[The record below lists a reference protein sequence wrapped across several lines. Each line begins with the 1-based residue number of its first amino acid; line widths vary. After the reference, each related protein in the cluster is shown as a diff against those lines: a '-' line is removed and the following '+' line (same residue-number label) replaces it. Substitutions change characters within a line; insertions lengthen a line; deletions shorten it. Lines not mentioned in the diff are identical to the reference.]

1 MAGLIVSDP
10 SRLCYIVPM
19 DGTVTQLPHRRFT
32 SHDVARMVEAG
43 LIDPDERIE
52 LIDGE
57 IIDMGSEG
65 EAHWNAR
72 AKLVNWLLRRLP
84 ESIMLAPDGPL
95 RLSAENEPEP
105 DFYLFAG
112 DMNVND
118 VRGESALLVVE
129 ISDTSLSKDKLVKA
143 PLYAAHGVREY
154 WIIDLASRTT
164 FVHRQ
169 PNAGSYPEPRAV
181 AFDNTL
187 SVANIVIK
195 LSDVL

>member
-1 MAGLIVSDP
+1 
-10 SRLCYIVPM
+10 M
-19 DGTVTQLPHRRFT
+19 DGTVAQLPHRRFT
-32 SHDVARMVEAG
+32 THDLARMVETG

-72 AKLVNWLLRRLP
+72 AKLANWLVRRLP

-105 DFYLFAG
+105 DFYLYSAAA
-112 DMNVND
+112 NVNA
-118 VRGESALLVVE
+118 VRGESVLLVVE

-154 WIIDLASRTT
+154 WIIDLVSRSTL
-164 FVHRQ
+164 VHRH
-169 PNAGSYPEPRAV
+169 PSNGVYPEAQVV
-181 AFDNTL
+181 AFDSPLTALAAPAL
-187 SVANIVIK
+187 SIK

>member
-1 MAGLIVSDP
+1 
-10 SRLCYIVPM
+10 M
-19 DGTVTQLPHRRFT
+19 DGTVAQLPHRRFT

-52 LIDGE
+52 LINGE

-105 DFYLFAG
+105 DFYLYRAE
-112 DMNVND
+112 MNVND
-118 VRGESALLVVE
+118 VRGDSVLLVVE

-143 PLYAAHGVREY
+143 PLYAAHGVQEY

-164 FVHRQ
+164 LVHRQ
-169 PNAGSYPEPRAV
+169 PVEQNFPEPQV
-181 AFDNTL
+181 VGFGESL
-187 SVANIVIK
+187 SVPSAPGVSIK
-195 LSDVL
+195 LNEVL

>member
-1 MAGLIVSDP
+1 
-10 SRLCYIVPM
+10 
-19 DGTVTQLPHRRFT
+19 
-32 SHDVARMVEAG
+32 MVEAG

-52 LIDGE
+52 LINGE

-72 AKLVNWLLRRLP
+72 AKLVNWLVRRLP

-105 DFYLFAG
+105 DFYLYRA

-118 VRGESALLVVE
+118 VRGDSVLLVVE

-143 PLYAAHGVREY
+143 PLYAAHGVQEY
-154 WIIDLASRTT
+154 WIIDLASRATL
-164 FVHRQ
+164 VHRK
-169 PNAGSYPEPRAV
+169 PNTGSYPEPQV
-181 AFDNTL
+181 IAFDEPLSISAEVGTAITL
-187 SVANIVIK
+187 GE
-195 LSDVL
+195 VL

>member
-1 MAGLIVSDP
+1 
-10 SRLCYIVPM
+10 M
-19 DGTVTQLPHRRFT
+19 DGSVAQLPHRRFT
-32 SHDVARMVEAG
+32 SHDLARMVEAG
-43 LIDPDERIE
+43 LIDSDERIE

-72 AKLVNWLLRRLP
+72 AKLVNWLVRRLP

-105 DFYLFAG
+105 DFYLFAANT
-112 DMNVND
+112 NVND
-118 VRGESALLVVE
+118 VRGESVLLVAE
-129 ISDTSLSKDKLVKA
+129 ISDTSLNKDKSVKA
-143 PLYAAHGVREY
+143 PLYAAHGVGEY

-164 FVHRQ
+164 FVYRQ
-169 PNAGSYPEPRAV
+169 PSGGNYPEPHAV
-181 AFDNTL
+181 AFDVPLN
-187 SVANIVIK
+187 VASAPAISFK

>member
-65 EAHWNAR
+65 GGALERSREAR
-72 AKLVNWLLRRLP
+72 
-84 ESIMLAPDGPL
+84 ELAS
-95 RLSAENEPEP
+95 SA
-105 DFYLFAG
+105 FAG
-112 DMNVND
+112 VHYARPGWTSSF
-118 VRGESALLVVE
+118 VR
-129 ISDTSLSKDKLVKA
+129 
-143 PLYAAHGVREY
+143 
-154 WIIDLASRTT
+154 
-164 FVHRQ
+164 
-169 PNAGSYPEPRAV
+169 
-181 AFDNTL
+181 
-187 SVANIVIK
+187 
-195 LSDVL
+195 

>member
-1 MAGLIVSDP
+1 M
-10 SRLCYIVPM
+10 
-19 DGTVTQLPHRRFT
+19 
-32 SHDVARMVEAG
+32 ARMVEAG

-72 AKLVNWLLRRLP
+72 AKLVNWLVRRLP

-105 DFYLFAG
+105 DFYLYRA

-118 VRGESALLVVE
+118 VRGDSVLLVVE

-143 PLYAAHGVREY
+143 PLYAAHGVQEY
-154 WIIDLASRTT
+154 WIIDLATRTT
-164 FVHRQ
+164 LVHRLRE
-169 PNAGSYPEPRAV
+169 AGAYADPEV
-181 AFDNTL
+181 VGFDQAL
-187 SVANIVIK
+187 GVISAPGVSVK
-195 LSDVL
+195 LNEVL

>member
-1 MAGLIVSDP
+1 MMGL
-10 SRLCYIVPM
+10 M
-19 DGTVTQLPHRRFT
+19 DGTVAQLPHRRFT
-32 SHDVARMVEAG
+32 SHDLARMVEAG

-52 LIDGE
+52 LINGE

-105 DFYLFAG
+105 DFYLFAAA
-112 DMNVND
+112 MNVND
-118 VRGESALLVVE
+118 VRGDSVLLVVE

-143 PLYAAHGVREY
+143 PLYAAHGVQEY

-164 FVHRQ
+164 FVYRQ
-169 PNAGSYPEPRAV
+169 PTSGTYPEPQAV
-181 AFDNTL
+181 AFDKPL
-187 SVANIVIK
+187 SIGSASGIAIK
-195 LSDVL
+195 LSEVL